1 MELHF
6 IKVPVPMVMMV
17 ASFPGKWQLFHKPP
31 AAAKPQGR
39 ISRWTRTHYHRLLLA
54 IFFHSCKCSL
64 LRCTFSK
71 CISAITLMRGSRAQ
85 IANDRRWANLFV
97 FCFFFL
103 FLHDQN
109 PLKSHQLQTSDASN
123 DAPRGALTIRAF
135 PARTAEFRFSKSQ
148 S

>member
-39 ISRWTRTHYHRLLLA
+39 ISRRTHTHYHRVLPA
-54 IFFHSCKCSL
+54 IFFSSCKCSL

-71 CISAITLMRGSRAQ
+71 CISAVTLMRGSRAQ

-97 FCFFFL
+97 CIFFL
-103 FLHDQN
+103 IPTRPKPLIKSSAANFRRLKRYPQGGAHN
-109 PLKSHQLQTSDASN
+109 PCIPSSHS
-123 DAPRGALTIRAF
+123 
-135 PARTAEFRFSKSQ
+135 
-148 S
+148 